1 MSLKIG
7 WTSNAPW
14 TPTGYGAQTAEIT
27 PLLKEAGHD
36 VAILA
41 NYGLAGSTMNWNGIP
56 VLPQGIDSYSNDL
69 TPAQIRNHIG
79 DSIGLG
85 ITLFDVWVY
94 RAEIWNELPLLSW
107 TPVDHGPMPPDEVRA
122 WFDRPGRKWALAM
135 SKFGER
141 SLLDSGLAR
150 DRVFYAPHTFNPE
163 VFYAGRSE
171 MRVKMQIPEDAHLTM
186 INAANKGNTPIRK
199 CFPEMLGAWSAFANR
214 PENSNAYLY
223 LHTEV
228 SGMAN
233 GVRIDRLLERL
244 KAPMDRVRIAPQ
256 FELRMGIASNI
267 IADLYRASDVLLAT
281 SRGEGFGVPILEA
294 QACGVPAIGTNWTA
308 TPELL
313 GAGWLV
319 DGQLEWDEFQGSF
332 WKVPNTD
339 EILAALEAS
348 AKLKGDAAGTEE
360 MRARAVA
367 HASAYSTRKVFAEN
381 WTPILATLEGEL
393 GKGNGA
399 PNRAARRAARK

>member
-1 MSLKIG
+1 
-7 WTSNAPW
+7 
-14 TPTGYGAQTAEIT
+14 
-27 PLLKEAGHD
+27 
-36 VAILA
+36 
-41 NYGLAGSTMNWNGIP
+41 
-56 VLPQGIDSYSNDL
+56 
-69 TPAQIRNHIG
+69 
-79 DSIGLG
+79 
-85 ITLFDVWVY
+85 
-94 RAEIWNELPLLSW
+94 
-107 TPVDHGPMPPDEVRA
+107 
-122 WFDRPGRKWALAM
+122 
-135 SKFGER
+135 
-141 SLLDSGLAR
+141 
-150 DRVFYAPHTFNPE
+150 
-163 VFYAGRSE
+163 
-171 MRVKMQIPEDAHLTM
+171 
-186 INAANKGNTPIRK
+186 
-199 CFPEMLGAWSAFANR
+199 MLGAWSAFANR

-256 FELRMGIASNI
+256 FELRMGISSNI

-381 WTPILATLEGEL
+381 WTPILETLEGEL
-393 GKGNGA
+393 GKANGA